1 MSFAQP
7 APFDPHDR
15 SVDVERR
22 FGDMDALGHV
32 NNVRY
37 LDYLTEGRESWL
49 GDYDVPEDQV
59 RCRAHR
65 IAFAAPMVFARADA
79 EVRTSVVAVDGD
91 EVRLAQVLITR
102 RHVGDAPLVHVRS
115 ESTLEVADAASLR
128 ELRAYADPARAHE
141 WREVVTTGGPP
152 RAEQP
157 VTVRSR
163 DLGVTGVARDDAVME
178 WFQEARVR
186 YFMDLHTLGEEWGAV
201 VVARLDLDLLR
212 DVRRDDAVAVRTWV
226 AHLGRT
232 SFTVNADLVD
242 DTGEVRAR
250 ATAVAVSFDP
260 ATQRPAPLAAAHRA
274 RLEQEL
280 ADS

>member
-7 APFDPHDR
+7 LPLDANDLA
-15 SVDVERR
+15 VDVERR

-37 LDYLTEGRESWL
+37 LDYLAEGREGWL
-49 GDYDVPEDQV
+49 VSIDVPEDRV
-59 RCRAHR
+59 RCRAHQ

-91 EVRLAQVLITR
+91 EVRVAQVLVTR
-102 RHVGDAPLVHVRS
+102 GHGDDEPLVHVRA
-115 ESTLEVADAASLR
+115 ESRLQVADAEALR
-128 ELRAYADPARAHE
+128 ELRSYADPARAHE
-141 WREVVTTGGPP
+141 WREVVTTAGPP
-152 RAEQP
+152 RAEHP

-163 DLGVTGVARDDAVME
+163 DLGVSGVARDDAVME

-201 VVARLDLDLLR
+201 VVARLDLELLR
-212 DVRRDDAVAVRTWV
+212 DVGRDDDVSVRTWV

-232 SFTVNADLVD
+232 SFTVGADLVD
-242 DTGEVRAR
+242 DHGEVRAR

-280 ADS
+280 TRA

>member
-1 MSFAQP
+1 MSAEPLP
-7 APFDPHDR
+7 AADGTLEV
-15 SVDVERR
+15 SVERR

-37 LDYLTEGRESWL
+37 LDYLAEGREHWASAL
-49 GDYDVPEDQV
+49 GLTQARVG
-59 RCRAHR
+59 AHR
-65 IAFAAPMVFARADA
+65 VGFVAPMVFARDEAVVHTA
-79 EVRTSVVAVDGD
+79 AVAVDGAQ
-91 EVRLAQVLITR
+91 VSLAQTLTTR
-102 RHVGDAPLVHVRS
+102 DDAGSPLVHVRS
-115 ESTLEVADAASLR
+115 ESTLEVADAEALR
-128 ELRAYADPARAHE
+128 ELRSYADPARAHE
-141 WREVVTTGGPP
+141 WRQVVTTAGPP
-152 RAEQP
+152 RAEHP
-157 VTVRSR
+157 VTVRAR
-163 DLGVTGVARDDAVME
+163 DLGIDGVARDDAVME

-201 VVARLDLDLLR
+201 VVARLDLELLR
-212 DVRRDDAVAVRTWV
+212 DVGRNDAVTVRTWV

-232 SFTVNADLVD
+232 SFTVGADLVD
-242 DTGEVRAR
+242 DGGEVRAR